1 MIHSGY
7 QDLVPWI
14 LILASYLWGDLGK
27 RVLVPFSWKNVEN
40 QILLITIYP
49 GFGLMKV
56 FLYCFR
62 DSKLHCY
69 QMQTSKLASSLF
81 CESSD
86 SSGAYFKLGASRWL
100 GRPKVGI
107 QDFVR
112 NELFPKSYGVNH
124 LAILLL
130 TQGRK
135 DIRHTPLEKSCCSVI
150 DIHMLWLMSAQNYE
164 EFLSALDLL
173 VSRPA
178 TSKTE
183 KVFTLFVI
191 WAN

>member
-1 MIHSGY
+1 MIYSGS
-7 QDLVPWI
+7 QDLFHRI

-27 RVLVPFSWKNVEN
+27 RVLVPFSWKNVGN
-40 QILLITIYP
+40 QILLVTIDT

-69 QMQTSKLASSLF
+69 QMQTSKLAASLF
-81 CESSD
+81 CESSN
-86 SSGAYFKLGASRWL
+86 SRGTYFKLEASRWL
-100 GRPKVGI
+100 VRPKVGI

-112 NELFPKSYGVNH
+112 NELFPKGYGVNH

-130 TQGRK
+130 TRGRK
-135 DIRHTPLEKSCCSVI
+135 DIRHTPLQESCCSVI
-150 DIHMLWLMSAQNYE
+150 DIHMLWLMSAENYE

-178 TSKTE
+178 TNETE
-183 KVFTLFVI
+183 SFHLI
-191 WAN
+191 RNMG